1 MVSFYFVLSFVIVIL
16 IIFRIGLFFSKTK
29 ITINYIN
36 ISEDNI
42 KIKAH
47 ISLYIFNKFKIL
59 TIRCS
64 EKGIKI
70 GFIFISYNKIL
81 KNINTEEF
89 VKKTFKPINMKKIK
103 YLEMILEKMHINCKI
118 GTEDL
123 FITVSII
130 TIISTFLSIF
140 LENQLTQNN
149 NKKILKI
156 ISRKKYRFKNKKI
169 EMRKYQYKI
178 LPEFGKN
185 ILVFDGII
193 SISFK
198 TRRISIFL
206 RPKEHTK
213 FKILV
218 GG

>member
-1 MVSFYFVLSFVIVIL
+1 MVSFYFVLSFVIFIL

-36 ISEDNI
+36 ISEGSI

-47 ISLYIFNKFKIL
+47 ISLYIFNKFKML

-81 KNINTEEF
+81 KNTNTEEF
-89 VKKTFKPINMKKIK
+89 LKKTFKPIDMKKIK

-123 FITVSII
+123 FITVSMV
-130 TIISTFLSIF
+130 TVISTLLSIF
-140 LENQLTQNN
+140 LENQLTKND
-149 NKKILKI
+149 NKKIL
-156 ISRKKYRFKNKKI
+156 
-169 EMRKYQYKI
+169 
-178 LPEFGKN
+178 
-185 ILVFDGII
+185 
-193 SISFK
+193 
-198 TRRISIFL
+198 
-206 RPKEHTK
+206 
-213 FKILV
+213 
-218 GG
+218 

>member
-1 MVSFYFVLSFVIVIL
+1 MVSFYFVLSFVIFIL

-36 ISEDNI
+36 ISEGSI

-47 ISLYIFNKFKIL
+47 ISLYIFNKFKML

-81 KNINTEEF
+81 KNTNTEEF
-89 VKKTFKPINMKKIK
+89 LKKTFKPIDMKKIK

-123 FITVSII
+123 FITVSMV
-130 TIISTFLSIF
+130 TVISTLLSIF
-140 LENQLTQNN
+140 LENQLTKND
-149 NKKILKI
+149 NKKNLKI
-156 ISRKKYRFKNKKI
+156 ISGNNYKFKNKKI
-169 EMRKYQYKI
+169 EMSKYQYKI

-185 ILVFDGII
+185 ILIFNGNI

-206 RPKEHTK
+206 SSKEHTK